1 MTAPSNRK
9 PDARS
14 SQTPERFSM
23 MPDASDLYYGGR
35 QASHPLPWTIERFA
49 HSDRCMVK
57 DAAGAPVALG
67 VSENVAKILLA
78 APRMIDALEA
88 VVSSAAMGGRAAG
101 GYVISNASFAAALA
115 ALRRLDGEQ

>member
-1 MTAPSNRK
+1 
-9 PDARS
+9 
-14 SQTPERFSM
+14 M

-88 VVSSAAMGGRAAG
+88 VVSSADALLRFGEG
-101 GYVISNASFAAALA
+101 GYVISNASFAAVLA